1 MRRRALE
8 LRAAEQSNTI
18 PENTTPLTALEEEIL
33 SIIGQGALDSII
45 IKTDPLADAV
55 GIALVTYFKKFFF
68 QFIYFSLLQSM
79 LRIFGLRAVLP
90 CLYFNTG

>member
-8 LRAAEQSNTI
+8 LRAAEQSNTL

-55 GIALVTYFKKFFF
+55 GIVLVMYFKKFFRL
-68 QFIYFSLLQSM
+68 I
-79 LRIFGLRAVLP
+79 
-90 CLYFNTG
+90 